1 MQVFNNEISYIEGG
15 TASGF
20 YTVEDSHYSVRW
32 AGKLRPFP
40 ISVDEDSF
48 IFIYLYI
55 YRILFHCCRFTHS
68 LVIIPN
74 PFSVFVRLYRVYGKK
89 NIKLESVPAKASSL
103 DPR

>member
-1 MQVFNNEISYIEGG
+1 MRSRTSREGQPVG
-15 TASGF
+15 FILWRTHTTLSGGP
-20 YTVEDSHYSVRW
+20 ESSD
-32 AGKLRPFP
+32 LFP

-48 IFIYLYI
+48 VT
-55 YRILFHCCRFTHS
+55 RILFHSCHFAHS

-74 PFSVFVRLYRVYGKK
+74 PFSVFIRLYRVYGKK